1 MAMSPPPIWRCN
13 EVLLPVGGPF
23 GIVGSAG
30 GFGVFN
36 FDKRDLVILAVALCV
51 AAVLGVWGAF
61 GLAGYL
67 AANNPNDPLTTAGG
81 LSPAQDRALRA
92 K

>member
-1 MAMSPPPIWRCN
+1 M
-13 EVLLPVGGPF
+13 
-23 GIVGSAG
+23 
-30 GFGVFN
+30 FN

-51 AAVLGVWGAF
+51 AAVLCVWGAF

-67 AANNPNDPLTTAGG
+67 AANNPNDPLTKAGG
-81 LSPAQDRALRA
+81 LSPAQERALQA